1 MEFELEVFGNSEYFL
16 FGTCVWGGGGGVN
29 QSSSLLQTII
39 VNEPF
44 HWTTIMLYPHSL
56 KIVVVGAT
64 TDVF

>member
-1 MEFELEVFGNSEYFL
+1 MEFELFGNSEYFQ
-16 FGTCVWGGGGGVN
+16 FGMGGGGVN
-29 QSSSLLQTII
+29 QSSSLLQTID